1 MKQNPFSLYDFM
13 GYFIPGA
20 TSIYLIQIVNVI
32 KNSDSIDL
40 AKILTSFPTIRT
52 EGILIFLILSYVLG
66 HLISYLSS
74 ITIEKYAIWK
84 YGYPSKYLL
93 DINENS
99 YWTGAK
105 KFHSIFWR
113 ISLLILLLPTVT
125 LDFILGKYFG
135 FKNFYSNKLDPMLA
149 KLIRLKLNRLLIKLG
164 MTQKNGFNKGE
175 GNENDFNRIVLH
187 YTYEN
192 SKSHQSK
199 LTNYVSIYGFL
210 RTFTLIVNSLFWYF
224 MFHTYLWGDFNSK
237 SILIVMGIS
246 IISYIFFM
254 SFMKF
259 YRRYTLEGLMILAVD
274 ENIICD

>member
-32 KNSDSIDL
+32 KKSNCIDL
-40 AKILTSFPTIRT
+40 NIILTSFPTIQT

-66 HLISYLSS
+66 HLISYISS

-93 DINENS
+93 DINS
-99 YWTGAK
+99 RKFWTGAR

-113 ISLLILLLPTVT
+113 VCLIILLLPTVI
-125 LDFILGKYFG
+125 LDYILGHCFG
-135 FKNFYSNKLDPMLA
+135 FKNFYSNKLDPMLV
-149 KLIRLKLNRLLIKLG
+149 KLIKLKTNNLLEKIG
-164 MTQKNGFNKGE
+164 MTIENGFEEGE
-175 GNENDFNRIVLH
+175 GNNSDFNRIILH

-192 SKSHQSK
+192 SKNHQSK
-199 LTNYVSIYGFL
+199 LTNYVAIYGFL
-210 RTFTLIVNSLFWYF
+210 RTFALITNILFWYF
-224 MFHTYLWGDFNSK
+224 IIHTYCFSEFNST
-237 SILIVMGIS
+237 STYVIISIS
-246 IISYIFFM
+246 IISYMFFM

-259 YRRYTLEGLMILAVD
+259 YRRYTLEGLMILTID
-274 ENIICD
+274 NEI